1 MQEKKRK
8 SEQEAPLPSAEAIS
22 RRDFAKKVA
31 QGMVGFIMLAT
42 IGTSNATVCI
52 GETDVNCSWGGN
64 EIDENCGSL
73 YGSPPTS
80 FDKDQHC
87 RQTYGSGYVDR
98 DNSCG
103 VLPGGYWD
111 GGVFISSEDVNCGSE
126 CGSHAAHDV
135 DEGCGKVSQ
144 YPKAGGVYYD
154 KDEGCQPKN
163 PGPYDKDDNCG
174 SQNVYMGGG
183 KEVLGPPDTDNDG
196 ES

>member
-1 MQEKKRK
+1 MQEKKEK
-8 SEQEAPLPSAEAIS
+8 PEQEAPPPSGATIS
-22 RRDFAKKVA
+22 RRDFAKKIA

-73 YGSPPTS
+73 YGSPATS

-87 RQTYGSGYVDR
+87 RYTYGSGIVDP

-103 VLPGGYWD
+103 VLPGGYWQ
-111 GGVFISSEDVNCGSE
+111 GGVFISSADENCGSVY
-126 CGSHAAHDV
+126 GSSETHDV
-135 DEGCGKVSQ
+135 DQGCGGVSE

-154 KDEGCQPKN
+154 QDEGCRPKN

-174 SQNVYMGGG
+174 NQNVYIIGG
-183 KEVLGPPDTDNDG
+183 KEVLGDPDPDDDG
-196 ES
+196 Q